1 MIITNKHRKFWIP
14 LGVFLLTIWFV
25 LEGENKLAFI
35 SFFLLFG
42 YIFFIV
48 FFRTKYLQEEG
59 VDYSNGL
66 PVAKDDNLPCYTYYG
81 EELNFTD
88 QELTEI
94 LTKRFSYFT
103 SLSADN
109 KSIFLKR
116 LTRFIAEKT
125 FKIYDDTVFR
135 EMPVLIS
142 AAAIQ
147 LTFGLEKY
155 LLPHF
160 QFIHIYPQ
168 EFMRTAPVLCLLEGN
183 VSGRAINLSWK
194 HFLEGYA
201 KPTDGQNV
209 GLHEMSHA
217 LYYQTFVVEENIDK
231 NFREQYSSFRN
242 DANKAYHTE
251 KNIYGGLYSEYAEKN
266 FQEFW
271 AESIELFFEKPAS
284 LNRSYRK
291 LYASLKGLLNQ
302 DPLTAINDPLTPR

>member
-1 MIITNKHRKFWIP
+1 MIITNKHRRFWIP

-48 FFRTKYLQEEG
+48 LFRSETLEEG

-66 PVAKDDNLPCYTYYG
+66 PVAKDESLPCHTYYG
-81 EELNFTD
+81 EELNFPD
-88 QELTEI
+88 EELTEI
-94 LTKRFSYFT
+94 LTKHFPYFN
-103 SLSADN
+103 SLPADN
-109 KSIFLKR
+109 KPIFLKR

-125 FKIYDDTVFR
+125 FKVYDDTVFR
-135 EMPVLIS
+135 EMPVLVS

-168 EFMRTAPVLCLLEGN
+168 EFMRSNPVLCLLEGN

-209 GLHEMSHA
+209 GLHEMAHA
-217 LYYQTFVVEENIDK
+217 LYYQTFIVEENIDK
-231 NFREQYSSFRN
+231 NFRDQYSNFRT

-251 KNIYGGLYSEYAEKN
+251 KTIYGGLYSEYAEKN

-271 AESIELFFEKPAS
+271 AESIELFFEKPAAM
-284 LNRSYRK
+284 NRNYRQ
-291 LYASLKGLLNQ
+291 LYASLRSLLKQ
-302 DPLTAINDPLTPR
+302 DPLTSNQ

>member
-1 MIITNKHRKFWIP
+1 MTITNKHRRFWIP

-35 SFFLLFG
+35 SFFSLFG

-48 FFRTKYLQEEG
+48 LFRSRSLEEG
-59 VDYSNGL
+59 IDYSTGL
-66 PVAKDDNLPCYTYYG
+66 PVSKNENLPCHTYYG
-81 EELNFTD
+81 EDLTFSDED
-88 QELTEI
+88 LTEI
-94 LTKRFSYFT
+94 LTKHFPYFNA
-103 SLSADN
+103 LPADG
-109 KSIFLKR
+109 KPIFLKR

-125 FKIYDDTVFR
+125 FKVYDDTVFR

-168 EFMRTAPVLCLLEGN
+168 EFMRTGPVLCLLEGN

-201 KPTDGQNV
+201 KPSDGQNV
-209 GLHEMSHA
+209 GLHELAHA
-217 LYYQTFVVEENIDK
+217 LYYQTFIVEENIDK
-231 NFREQYSSFRN
+231 NFRDQYSNFRN

-271 AESIELFFEKPAS
+271 AESIELFFEKPAAM
-284 LNRSYRK
+284 NRSYRQ
-291 LYASLKGLLNQ
+291 LYASLKLLLNQ
-302 DPLTAINDPLTPR
+302 DPLNSAQ